1 MNGSM
6 KLKEITM
13 KKNKL
18 MLFVG
23 VFSLVGTFCVY
34 NKLPTRIPIHWGLD
48 GTIDRFGDRMFVF
61 FTGSLP
67 LFMYVLYLI
76 IPKIDPRKD
85 SYEKHA
91 NSYKIIILAIVLFL
105 IEFHWVSILFSLG
118 YGVNMPLI
126 IKLSIGILFIV
137 VGNYMP
143 LIKHNYT
150 LGIRTPWTL
159 ASEIVWEKTHRV
171 GGYLWVLSGFT
182 WAFFAFLNQPWV
194 FFALMGQL
202 VLCLMGIIVYSYILF
217 RNIS

>member
-1 MNGSM
+1 
-6 KLKEITM
+6 
-13 KKNKL
+13 